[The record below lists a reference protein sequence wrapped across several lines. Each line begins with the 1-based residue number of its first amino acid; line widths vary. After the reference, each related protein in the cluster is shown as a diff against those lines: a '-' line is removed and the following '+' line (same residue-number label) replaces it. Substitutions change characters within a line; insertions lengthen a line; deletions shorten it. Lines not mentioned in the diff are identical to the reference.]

1 MMTRCA
7 RFILSLALTMA
18 MVSGATGASAQ
29 TLFANPRCDAWA
41 RIERPDKLQLL
52 SAVIAPLNMAWATRI
67 KPAVDKFVKLD
78 SVEPALVFVND
89 FCTANPDKQAIEG
102 MMTYHA
108 ELVK

>member
-1 MMTRCA
+1 MRTCS
-7 RFILSLALTMA
+7 RFIFSAALTLSLLAGMSTI
-18 MVSGATGASAQ
+18 SAQ

-41 RIERPDKLQLL
+41 GIEKPDKLQLL

-78 SVEPALVFVND
+78 SVEPALIFVND
-89 FCTANPDKQAIEG
+89 FCAANPDKQAIEG